1 MALKGTIED
10 FGVADILQ
18 LISQQLKTGVL
29 VFRHDKEEVDVIFL
43 DGTLVGAEHS
53 SRGAEGLFGNLLVR
67 AEVITQRQLDN
78 ALAEQKRTL
87 QKLGDLLVDKLLATP
102 SDIKEFARLQMTETV
117 YRLFEWRDGTYEFEA
132 KEIDSRTIDVE
143 PMRVESVVM
152 NGIRMIDEWP
162 GIREKITT
170 YSWWVEPMRSLPEV
184 GGSGDVSD
192 EFDLSSLSEFD
203 VGTSGRS
210 DVGDYER
217 RVFKMLAPGRSVQ
230 EIIDLSRLGEFETCA
245 ALSILMSEGYIR
257 VIKPPEQEDARSKI
271 NWGERIRRGVAV
283 LGRVAVSVGIVVVTA
298 LLLSQVSPLLGRD
311 GLEPGARFVPTP
323 VDDRIAEA
331 QLRILRRAV
340 EVYRYHYG
348 AYPQRTEQ
356 LVTAGLVRS
365 NDLHF
370 PYREPYYYVVS
381 GDRFVLLRPFR

>member
-29 VFRHDKEEVDVIFL
+29 VLRHDKEEVDVVFL
-43 DGTLVGAEHS
+43 DGTLVGAENS
-53 SRGAEGLFGNLLVR
+53 SRGAEGLFGSLLVR
-67 AEVITQRQLDN
+67 AQVITQAQLDD
-78 ALAEQKRTL
+78 ALREQKRTL
-87 QKLGDLLVDKLLATP
+87 QKLGDLLVDQRLATP
-102 SDIKEFARLQMTETV
+102 SDIKEFARLQMTETI

-132 KEIDSRTIDVE
+132 KEVDSRTIEVE

-162 GIREKITT
+162 GIREKIPT
-170 YSWWVEPMRSLPEV
+170 YSWWVEPMRSLPEL
-184 GGSGDVSD
+184 GSSGEVSD
-192 EFDLSSLSEFD
+192 EFDLSSLSDFD
-203 VGTSGRS
+203 SGGGRS
-210 DVGDYER
+210 DVGEYER
-217 RVFKMLAPGRSVQ
+217 KIFKMLAPGRSVQ
-230 EIIDLSRLGEFETCA
+230 DIIDLSRLGEFETCA
-245 ALSILMSEGYIR
+245 ALSVLMTEGYIR
-257 VIKPPEQEDARSKI
+257 VIKPPEKENSRSRVDWAERARRAI
-271 NWGERIRRGVAV
+271 AV

-311 GLEPGARFVPTP
+311 GLAPGARFVPTP

-348 AYPQRTEQ
+348 AYPERTEQ
-356 LVTAGLVRS
+356 LVNAGLVRPD
-365 NDLHF
+365 DLHF